1 MISKL
6 NGAKERLDF
15 MFTRNDKVVMPR
27 SKKYECGLGCNMY
40 VGKSERVFN
49 YKLWQLNYLGVM
61 KVTVREAVEHLMG
74 EQPTDEFYEPKA
86 SPYEFVFNHHKDR
99 EEENE
104 WSSKATIYE
113 LKKKKWRG
121 LWFKKE
127 LEWAV
132 KHGKLRDIE
141 VQPPPAMMLR
151 VFETRSVKM
160 FNTYSSLVNGER
172 ILLIGQVWEFP
183 PTFCGPN
190 VKYQTSGSIAHFYLG
205 DWSLT

>member
-15 MFTRNDKVVMPR
+15 MFTKGVTLPR

-40 VGKSERVFN
+40 VGKAERLYR

-61 KVTVREAVEHLMG
+61 RITVKEAVEHLMG
-74 EQPTDEFYEPKA
+74 DKPTDERYEVNA
-86 SPYEFVFNHHKDR
+86 SPYEFVFNHHNNR
-99 EEENE
+99 PESSV
-104 WSSKATIYE
+104 WSCKATIYE
-113 LKKKKWRG
+113 LKLTRWRG

-132 KHGKLRDIE
+132 RHSKLKDLD

-160 FNTYSSLVNGER
+160 FNAYSSLANGEK

-190 VKYQTSGSIAHFYLG
+190 VKYHTTGNVAYYYLG
-205 DWSLT
+205 DWSLS